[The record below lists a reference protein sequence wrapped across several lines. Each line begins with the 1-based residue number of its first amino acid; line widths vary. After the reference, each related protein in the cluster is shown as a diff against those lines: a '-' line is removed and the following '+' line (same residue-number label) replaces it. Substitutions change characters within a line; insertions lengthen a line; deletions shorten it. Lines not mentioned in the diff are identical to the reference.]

1 MQVHGIMKNY
11 PTLTEMGINNPEQI
25 ERFSLSTT
33 NQTDHLR
40 IIYRRKKGSFL
51 PGSKRFDFGRASKTI
66 VTDSGTR
73 KTQVVYEISPFV
85 QKAVEELESIVNDKK
100 SDIEHATIVKVELQ
114 RLHQEMTSRLAYIES
129 LIDDM

>member
-1 MQVHGIMKNY
+1 MKNY

-25 ERFSLSTT
+25 ERFSLTT
-33 NQTDHLR
+33 SNNTDHLR

-51 PGSKRFDFGRASKTI
+51 PGSKRFEFGRASKTI
-66 VTDSGTR
+66 VTDSGSR
-73 KTQVVYEISPFV
+73 QTQVVYEISPFV
-85 QKAVEELESIVNDKK
+85 QKAIEELEYIVNNKK
-100 SDIEHATIVKVELQ
+100 TSVENATIVKDELR

>member
-25 ERFSLSTT
+25 VRFSLSTT

-40 IIYRRKKGSFL
+40 IIYRRKKGSLL

-66 VTDSGTR
+66 ITDSGTR
-73 KTQVVYEISPFV
+73 KTQIVHEISPFV
-85 QKAVEELESIVNDKK
+85 QKAVEELEHIVNGKK
-100 SDIEHATIVKVELQ
+100 SDVEHVTIVKDELK

>member
-1 MQVHGIMKNY
+1 MKNY
-11 PTLTEMGINNPEQI
+11 PTLSEMGINNPEQI
-25 ERFSLSTT
+25 ERFSLATT

-51 PGSKRFDFGRASKTI
+51 PGSKRFEFGRASKTI
-66 VTDSGTR
+66 VTDSGSR

-85 QKAVEELESIVNDKK
+85 QKAIEELEHIVNSKK
-100 SDIEHATIVKVELQ
+100 TTVENAAVVKDELK